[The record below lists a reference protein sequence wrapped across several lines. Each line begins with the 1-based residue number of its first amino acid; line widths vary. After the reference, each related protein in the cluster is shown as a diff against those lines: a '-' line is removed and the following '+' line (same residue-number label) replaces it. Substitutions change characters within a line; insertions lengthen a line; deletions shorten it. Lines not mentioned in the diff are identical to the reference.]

1 MYKQE
6 IQHKVLAEVKND
18 FPYLKIGV
26 RFNDFFTQDT
36 YIFESSNKKNDL
48 KHIPFAI
55 YKNNELLKECA
66 IINYN
71 IDDFLDKVFEGV
83 EDYDLKRIFY
93 EQHKERITK
102 EIQEFFEFYDKL
114 VLTNQVTLAG
124 ELRRM
129 KDVAGIKRIS

>member
-6 IQHKVLAEVKND
+6 IQHKILTEIKND

-26 RFNDFFTQDT
+26 RFNDYFTQDT

-48 KHIPFAI
+48 KHIPFSI

-66 IINYN
+66 LING
-71 IDDFLDKVFEGV
+71 DVDEFLNKVFEDV

-93 EQHKERITK
+93 SQHKDRITK
-102 EIQEFFEFYDKL
+102 EVRDFFNFYDKL
-114 VLTNQVTLAG
+114 VLTNQVTVAG

-129 KDVAGIKRIS
+129 KEMAGINRII